1 MDQTK
6 QEIRTESER
15 PKQNFARP
23 KRMEWI
29 RRTNRRLK
37 LLRCGM
43 AVLCGMVLV
52 MGALLLILPSL
63 KVREIV
69 VEGDLVTTTQEE
81 IIAASGIE
89 IGTEVIGT
97 DWSVA
102 ANNIEKQCP
111 VKVQLTVTPF
121 KIKIHVTELE
131 TARMKYGDLWV
142 SLDADFKV
150 MDISENEADFEGLL
164 LLELPD
170 IAGINEGE
178 PLQFSDGAVDLSYVK
193 KAIEFLDSKELDS
206 RVDLLDASEK
216 FQVSCV
222 LDGSYR
228 VIFGKV
234 GDLDAKLEI
243 ANEII
248 ALKNGIDSY
257 AVIDVSD
264 VKRSTYR
271 PVVDS
276 EFLMAD

>member
-1 MDQTK
+1 MDQTRK
-6 QEIRTESER
+6 QVRVEADRT
-15 PKQNFARP
+15 KQNYARP
-23 KRMEWI
+23 KRMEWLK
-29 RRTNRRLK
+29 RTNRRLK

-43 AVLCGMVLV
+43 AALCGMVLV
-52 MGALLLILPSL
+52 MGALLLLLPAFQV
-63 KVREIV
+63 KEIEV
-69 VEGDLVTTTQEE
+69 VGNLVTTKEE
-81 IIAASGIE
+81 IIEASGIE
-89 IGTEVIGT
+89 YGTEIIGT

-121 KIKIHVTELE
+121 KVKIHVTELE

-150 MDISENEADFEGLL
+150 MDVSENEADFEGLL
-164 LLELPD
+164 LLELP
-170 IAGINEGE
+170 AVSGINKGE
-178 PLQFSDGAVDLSYVK
+178 RLNFTDESADLGYVRTV
-193 KAIEFLDSKELDS
+193 IEFLDAEEISS
-206 RVDLLDASEK
+206 RVDVLDASEK
-216 FQVSCV
+216 FNVSCV

-248 ALKNGIDSY
+248 SLKNGADPY
-257 AVIDVSD
+257 AVINVSD

-271 PVVDS
+271 PVED
-276 EFLMAD
+276 FQLLKAD